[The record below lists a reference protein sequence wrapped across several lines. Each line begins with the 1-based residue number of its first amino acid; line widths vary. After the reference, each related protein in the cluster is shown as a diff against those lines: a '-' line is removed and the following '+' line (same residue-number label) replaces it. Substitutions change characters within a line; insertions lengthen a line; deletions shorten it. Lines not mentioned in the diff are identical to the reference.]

1 MKKIGLALL
10 SLSVIVAA
18 VVVAIIFSLYS
29 GDDEYKRIKSLQNF
43 QRYEESLTLLD
54 KILADD
60 QGDTYALH
68 LAGIACLNWGKFD
81 AAEEYFNRE
90 IKETKNF
97 WAKRRCEENI
107 AKEYA
112 KTFFWHLPLGAPLEQ
127 DGYVDISHLFA
138 EMLRFYSVPGFLED
152 VADKLEKRGNSYLK
166 AGADAIAD
174 EHYYYLAEIMPD
186 KREKI
191 SKAYFKIFLGLDDEL
206 DAEYKGA
213 IINRAATYW
222 HDDELAE
229 IHADYFFKLSERA
242 NSSEEALGDLA
253 LANQFSTKYRAEL
266 FAAQEKFEQENFA
279 QIQKNNISF

>member
-18 VVVAIIFSLYS
+18 VVAAIIFSLYS

-43 QRYEESLTLLD
+43 QRYEESLALLD
-54 KILADD
+54 KILANN

-68 LAGIACLNWGKFD
+68 LAGIANLNCGKLD
-81 AAEEYFNRE
+81 AAEEHFNRE

-112 KTFFWHLPLGAPLEQ
+112 HTFFENLPLGAPLGQ

-138 EMLRFYSVPGFLED
+138 EMLKFYSVPNFLED
-152 VADKLEKRGNSYLK
+152 VADELEKRGNSYLR

-213 IINRAATYW
+213 IINRAAAYW

-229 IHADYFFKLSERA
+229 IHADYFFKLSQRA

-253 LANQFSTKYRAEL
+253 MANQFSTKYRAEL